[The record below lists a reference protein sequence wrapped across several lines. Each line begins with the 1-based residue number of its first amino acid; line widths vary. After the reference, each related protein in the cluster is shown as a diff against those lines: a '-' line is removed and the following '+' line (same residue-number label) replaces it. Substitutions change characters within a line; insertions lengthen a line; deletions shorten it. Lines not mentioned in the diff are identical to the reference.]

1 MNPGKR
7 RLRKK
12 IAAGV
17 AKHYDDLAA
26 ITKSLVRISF
36 PEPARRSSQTL
47 ERPFHKR
54 T

>member
-26 ITKSLVRISF
+26 ITKSLVRIPSLN
-36 PEPARRSSQTL
+36 PPPVQSNLGAAL
-47 ERPFHKR
+47 P
-54 T
+54 